1 MFILSLFTFFY
12 GFLCLLTI
20 LLVLVQ
26 RGKGNMGLGN
36 TGGGNQAIFGSSGG
50 QDIFQKITWGCLV
63 ILLAGSLVLALLKGR
78 QAGSHANY
86 RSQNS
91 MPLSDDYGSQDF

>member
-20 LLVLVQ
+20 LLVLIQ
-26 RGKGNMGLGN
+26 KGKGNMGLGN

-63 ILLAGSLVLALLKGR
+63 ILLSGSLVLALLKGR
-78 QAGSHANY
+78 QGGGRANY
-86 RSQNS
+86 HSQNS
-91 MPLSDDYGSQDF
+91 MPLSDDYGSQNF